1 MALSKI
7 TTKGIL
13 DGTIATAD
21 LAANSVTTAK
31 IGADVIVADDVA
43 DNAITTA
50 QIADDAVTAA
60 KIGADVIVADD
71 IANNAITTAQIQ
83 NDAVTQDKI
92 ADSVALGAGYYI
104 GKDGTVAGNAS
115 GRDNLFRVNLNAT
128 TGNVT
133 IAANNNASVT
143 GPLTIANGTTLTITN
158 TGRLAII

>member
-1 MALSKI
+1 MAISKI

-21 LAANSVTTAK
+21 IAANAITTAK
-31 IGADVIVADDVA
+31 IGADVIVAEDVA

-50 QIADDAVTAA
+50 QIANDAVTA
-60 KIGADVIVADD
+60 
-71 IANNAITTAQIQ
+71 
-83 NDAVTQDKI
+83 DKI
-92 ADSVALGAGYYI
+92 ADSVSLGAGYYI
-104 GKDGTVAGNAS
+104 ANDGSVNGNSS
-115 GRDNLFRVNLNAT
+115 GRANLFRVNLNAT

-143 GPLTIANGTTLTITN
+143 GPLTIGNGTTLTITS

>member
-21 LAANSVTTAK
+21 LADNAVNSAK
-31 IGADVIVADDVA
+31 IGADVITDADLANNSVTVNEIA
-43 DNAITTA
+43 NGAVTTA
-50 QIADDAVTAA
+50 
-60 KIGADVIVADD
+60 KL
-71 IANNAITTAQIQ
+71 
-83 NDAVTQDKI
+83 
-92 ADSVALGAGYYI
+92 DSGVSLGAGYYI
-104 GKDGTVAGNAS
+104 GKDGTVAGNTS

-143 GPLTIANGTTLTITN
+143 GPLTSANGTTLTITS

>member
-7 TTKGIL
+7 TTKAIL
-13 DGTIATAD
+13 DGTVATAD
-21 LAANSVTTAK
+21 LAANAVTTAK

-50 QIADDAVTAA
+50 QIANNAVTIA
-60 KIGADVIVADD
+60 KL
-71 IANNAITTAQIQ
+71 
-83 NDAVTQDKI
+83 
-92 ADSVALGAGYYI
+92 DSGISLGAGYYI
-104 GKDGTVAGNAS
+104 GKDGSVNGNSS

-143 GPLTIANGTTLTITN
+143 GPLTIGNGTTLTITN

>member
-21 LAANSVTTAK
+21 LADNAVNSAK

-43 DNAITTA
+43 NNAITTA

-60 KIGADVIVADD
+60 KIADA
-71 IANNAITTAQIQ
+71 
-83 NDAVTQDKI
+83 
-92 ADSVALGAGYYI
+92 VALGAGYYI
-104 GKDGTVAGNAS
+104 GKDGTVAGNTN

-143 GPLTIANGTTLTITN
+143 GPLTIGNGTTLTITS

>member
-21 LAANSVTTAK
+21 LADNAVNSAK

-43 DNAITTA
+43 NNAITTA

-60 KIGADVIVADD
+60 KIADA
-71 IANNAITTAQIQ
+71 
-83 NDAVTQDKI
+83 
-92 ADSVALGAGYYI
+92 VALGAGYYI
-104 GKDGTVAGNAS
+104 AKDGSVAGNSS

-143 GPLTIANGTTLTITN
+143 GPLTIGNGTTLTITN

>member
-21 LAANSVTTAK
+21 LADNAVNSAK

-43 DNAITTA
+43 NNAVTTA
-50 QIADDAVTAA
+50 QIADDAVTLA
-60 KIGADVIVADD
+60 KFNSA
-71 IANNAITTAQIQ
+71 
-83 NDAVTQDKI
+83 
-92 ADSVALGAGYYI
+92 VALGAGYYI
-104 GKDGTVAGNAS
+104 GKDGSINGNTS

-133 IAANNNASVT
+133 IAALTTHLLQA
-143 GPLTIANGTTLTITN
+143 LTIGNGTTLTITS

>member
-21 LAANSVTTAK
+21 LADNAVNSAK
-31 IGADVIVADDVA
+31 IGADVITDADLA
-43 DNAITTA
+43 NNAVTA
-50 QIADDAVTAA
+50 NEIANGAVTAA
-60 KIGADVIVADD
+60 KL
-71 IANNAITTAQIQ
+71 
-83 NDAVTQDKI
+83 
-92 ADSVALGAGYYI
+92 DSGISLGAGYYI
-104 GKDGTVAGNAS
+104 GKDGSVNGNSS
-115 GRDNLFRVNLNAT
+115 GRDNLFRVNENAT

-143 GPLTIANGTTLTITN
+143 GPLTIGNGTTLTITS

>member
-21 LAANSVTTAK
+21 LADNAVNSAK

-50 QIADDAVTAA
+50 QIANDAVTA
-60 KIGADVIVADD
+60 
-71 IANNAITTAQIQ
+71 
-83 NDAVTQDKI
+83 DKI
-92 ADSVALGAGYYI
+92 ADAVALGAGYYI
-104 GKDGTVAGNAS
+104 GKDGTVAGNSS

-143 GPLTIANGTTLTITN
+143 GPLTIANGTTLTITS

>member
-7 TTKGIL
+7 TTKAIL
-13 DGTIATAD
+13 DGTVATAD
-21 LAANSVTTAK
+21 LAANAVTTAK

-50 QIADDAVTAA
+50 QIANDAVTA
-60 KIGADVIVADD
+60 
-71 IANNAITTAQIQ
+71 
-83 NDAVTQDKI
+83 DKI

-104 GKDGTVAGNAS
+104 GKDGTVAGSSS

-133 IAANNNASVT
+133 IAANNNASTT
-143 GPLTIANGTTLTITN
+143 GPLTIGNGTTLTITN

>member
-1 MALSKI
+1 MAISKI

-21 LAANSVTTAK
+21 IAANAITTAK

-50 QIADDAVTAA
+50 QIQNNAVTIA
-60 KIGADVIVADD
+60 KL
-71 IANNAITTAQIQ
+71 
-83 NDAVTQDKI
+83 
-92 ADSVALGAGYYI
+92 DSGISLGAGYYI
-104 GKDGTVAGNAS
+104 GKDGSVNGNSS
-115 GRDNLFRVNLNAT
+115 GRDNLFRVNANAT

-143 GPLTIANGTTLTITN
+143 GPLTIKFTPLEDG
-158 TGRLAII
+158 

>member
-1 MALSKI
+1 MAISKI

-21 LAANSVTTAK
+21 IAANAITTAK

-50 QIADDAVTAA
+50 QIQNNAVTIA
-60 KIGADVIVADD
+60 KL
-71 IANNAITTAQIQ
+71 
-83 NDAVTQDKI
+83 
-92 ADSVALGAGYYI
+92 DSGISLGAGYYI
-104 GKDGTVAGNAS
+104 GKDGSVNGNSS
-115 GRDNLFRVNLNAT
+115 GRDNLFRVNANAT

-143 GPLTIANGTTLTITN
+143 GPLTIGNGTTLTITS

>member
-7 TTKGIL
+7 TTKAIL

-21 LAANSVTTAK
+21 IAANAITTAK

-43 DNAITTA
+43 D
-50 QIADDAVTAA
+50 
-60 KIGADVIVADD
+60 
-71 IANNAITTAQIQ
+71 NAITTAQIQ

-143 GPLTIANGTTLTITN
+143 GPLTIANGTTLTITS

>member
-21 LAANSVTTAK
+21 LA
-31 IGADVIVADDVA
+31 
-43 DNAITTA
+43 DNA
-50 QIADDAVTAA
+50 VNSA

-92 ADSVALGAGYYI
+92 ADSVELGAGYYI

-143 GPLTIANGTTLTITN
+143 GPLTVANGTTLTITS
-158 TGRLAII
+158 TGRLVIL

>member
-21 LAANSVTTAK
+21 LADNAVNSAK
-31 IGADVIVADDVA
+31 IGADVIVAEDL
-43 DNAITTA
+43 
-50 QIADDAVTAA
+50 
-60 KIGADVIVADD
+60 
-71 IANNAITTAQIQ
+71 ANNAITTAEIT
-83 NDAVTQDKI
+83 DGAITQAKI
-92 ADSVALGAGYYI
+92 DSSVALGAGYYI

-133 IAANNNASVT
+133 IPAANNASVT
-143 GPLTIANGTTLTITN
+143 GPLTIANGTTLTITS